1 MPNTK
6 NFVIEISCDEK
17 DPSTAIIKITAKK
30 KITLYE
36 LAEALYDCSK
46 DVDSQKDISVEY
58 CSFDGEKKF
67 NFRDHAIWMN
77 QTTVLSDIAR
87 QIKV

>member
-1 MPNTK
+1 MPGTK
-6 NFVIEISCDEK
+6 NFVIESSPDENN
-17 DPSTAIIKITAKK
+17 PSTVIIKITAKREV
-30 KITLYE
+30 TLYE

-46 DVDSQKDISVEY
+46 DMDSDNDISVEY

-77 QTTVLSDIAR
+77 TTTVLSDIAR